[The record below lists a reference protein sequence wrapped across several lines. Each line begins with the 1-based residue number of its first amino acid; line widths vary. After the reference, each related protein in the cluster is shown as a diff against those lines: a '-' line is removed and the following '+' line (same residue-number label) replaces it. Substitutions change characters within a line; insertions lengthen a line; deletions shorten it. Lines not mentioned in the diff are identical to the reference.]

1 MTLVIQE
8 EEQKKGAPVIVQAA
22 VLLVVTA
29 MAIGMGWYT
38 GGYLEERQIV
48 KAEPTGINDG
58 SKAAAAAAPA
68 AAEGEAPLPPVVHS
82 LDPITTNLADPT
94 EIWVRMELALVF
106 SGQVDPALAEAIH
119 QDLFAFM
126 RTVKLRQIESASGFQ
141 HLKEDLLERARIRSD
156 GQVENVL
163 FRTFLF
169 E

>member
-1 MTLVIQE
+1 MQVV
-8 EEQKKGAPVIVQAA
+8 A
-22 VLLVVTA
+22 LLVVTA
-29 MAIGMGWYT
+29 MAVGMGWFT

-48 KAEPTGINDG
+48 KTEPTGFNDG
-58 SKAAAAAAPA
+58 SKAAAAPA
-68 AAEGEAPLPPVVHS
+68 AAEGEAPLPPVIHA
-82 LDPITTNLADPT
+82 LDPITTNLADPS
-94 EIWVRMELALVF
+94 EIWVRMEVALVF
-106 SGQVDPALAEAIH
+106 SAQPDPALAEAIH